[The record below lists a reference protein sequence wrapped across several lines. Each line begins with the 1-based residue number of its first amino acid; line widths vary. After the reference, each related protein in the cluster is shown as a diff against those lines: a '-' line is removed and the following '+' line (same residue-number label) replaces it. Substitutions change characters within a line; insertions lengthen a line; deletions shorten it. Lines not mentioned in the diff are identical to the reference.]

1 MLRIA
6 TPADAPALVIL
17 INAAFQ
23 VEAFFKVGDRT
34 SHEEIL
40 QLMTSGEFL
49 IEAEADGVSGCVY
62 VTRKGDRAYFGM
74 LSVDPSKQGQGLGRR
89 LIDAVEQHARDGGC
103 LFMDIHIVD
112 LREELPGLYR
122 RFGYAEQGTLPFS
135 DPSRASRPCHFI
147 VMTKQL

>member
-1 MLRIA
+1 MIRSA
-6 TPADAPALVIL
+6 SPADAPALVPL

-34 SHEEIL
+34 SHEEIV

-49 IEAEADGVSGCVY
+49 IETEGNGISGCVY
-62 VTRKGDRAYFGM
+62 VTCNGDRAYFGM
-74 LSVDPSKQGQGLGRR
+74 LSVDPSKQRHGLGRR
-89 LIDAVEQHARDGGC
+89 LIEAVEQSARDRGC

-112 LREELPGLYR
+112 LREDLPGLYR